1 MADNNKKDERDFIL
15 LGPKNDDGSII
26 CMRHKADHTT
36 QIGTIAPVKNG
47 EPIQPGQQIVQLKQ
61 GDGPG
66 LDVEVLYGGEPEE
79 MHSVPVKMS
88 HKGPAMVTTPEFR
101 RNYDR
106 IFGTK
111 PVVGSA

>member
-1 MADNNKKDERDFIL
+1 MADNNKKDGRDFIL
-15 LGPKNDDGSII
+15 LGPRNGDGSIV

-36 QIGTIAPVKNG
+36 QIGMIAPVKDG
-47 EPIQPGQQIVQLKQ
+47 EPIRPGQQIVQLTQ

-66 LDVEVLYGGEPEE
+66 LDVEVIYGGESEE
-79 MHSVPVKMS
+79 MHSAPFETS

-101 RNYDR
+101 KNYDR